1 VFLSIHA
8 CGCARP
14 VAFYCW
20 ILSAKLLT
28 GPRKSRSVG
37 NLLIETQRALKIAG
51 CHAAVP
57 RG

>member
-1 VFLSIHA
+1 
-8 CGCARP
+8 